1 MSKERNVR
9 TLDEYMRYDVREK
22 VKSIVESFPSEDR
35 LRSTKVEKALRS
47 WTMGEVVNNNEE
59 VEGYLLDVRYDGR
72 LNRAVAFIVREDG
85 RMARWIDRTDHR
97 PYFLTSAT
105 PEDLQRLGLSSED
118 SERILQMDIVSK
130 FHSIRREKVRLTKII
145 VNDPL
150 AVRRLR
156 SILGDKGFKFW
167 EADIRYH
174 HNYIFDNLLVPGMRY
189 RAGKRMERVGWDI
202 DPTFLS
208 SVMSITAGESKEYSD
223 MAKEL
228 AFLFEQRPPR
238 VKRAAIDVEVYT
250 PEAGKVPDPAK
261 APYPVVSIALADNEG
276 RVKVLALYRE
286 KVKLGGEIPKEVT
299 EVEIFDSERAM
310 LLELMREL
318 ERYPVVLTFNGDA
331 FDLPYLY
338 NRMLSLGIEDLY
350 IPIEVHEDMITFR
363 HSLHVDLHKFFS
375 IKALQVYA
383 FGGSYRELRL
393 DSVAEVLLGV
403 GKVKLDEIVSRVSL
417 SKLIEYNARDAMITR
432 DLTTF
437 SNDLVWNLIIMVMR
451 ISKLGLEDVTRH
463 QVSAWIRGLMNWE
476 HRRRGWL
483 IPSREELSA
492 GEARSRAMIKDKRYR
507 GAIVLNPPTGLFFNV
522 AVLDYASL
530 YPSIVKN
537 WNLSY
542 ETIENPRCGERK
554 KIPEVGYEVCTDIR
568 GITSEI
574 VGLLREFRVKIYKKR
589 AKDSSLPEEQR
600 RWYDTVQSALKVYIN
615 ASYGVFGNEA
625 FPFYSLP
632 VAESV
637 TAIGRTVLT
646 DTLRVASERS
656 LYIIYGDTDSIFV
669 WDPKKEDLEF
679 LVKYVADMYGL
690 ELELDKKFKVV
701 LFGGLKKNYIGVTE
715 KGEVVIKGMVGKKS
729 STPEFIKNE
738 FKKVVQVLGE
748 LEDPESAYRV
758 LEKIRE
764 RLLEMYKKVKNRG
777 YTLDELAIRVMLSK
791 DPEKYKKTTPQHV
804 KAARMLQAEGINV
817 TRGNI
822 ISYVKTKDSVGVKP
836 VSLAKL
842 SEVDV
847 SKYVEH
853 MRTTFEQMLESFG
866 LEWEEITGQRSLDKI
881 LGSHE

>member
-1 MSKERNVR
+1 MNRRNSR
-9 TLDEYMRYDVREK
+9 TLDEYMEYDVRER
-22 VKSIVESFPSEDR
+22 VKNIFESFSYEDR
-35 LRSTKVEKALRS
+35 LREVKAERTSRS
-47 WTMGEVVNNNEE
+47 WSLGEVVNGSGE

-72 LNRAVAFIVREDG
+72 LNRAVAFLVSDEGKMVR
-85 RMARWIDRTDHR
+85 WVDRTDHK
-97 PYFLTSAT
+97 PYFLTDAA
-105 PEDLQRLGLSSED
+105 PEDLQRLGMSAED
-118 SERILQMDIVSK
+118 SELIVQMDIVSK
-130 FHSIRREKVRLTKII
+130 FRSIRRERARLTKII
-145 VNDPL
+145 VDNPL

-156 SILGDKGFKFW
+156 GIVGDKGFKFW

-189 RAGKRMERVGWDI
+189 RAARKTERSGWDI
-202 DPTFLS
+202 DPAFLS
-208 SVMSITAGESKEYSD
+208 SVMSMAEGESKEYSE
-223 MAKEL
+223 MTREL
-228 AFLFEQRPPR
+228 AYLFEQRPPKVR
-238 VKRAAIDVEVYT
+238 RAAIDVEVYT
-250 PEAGKVPDPAK
+250 PEAGKVPDPEK
-261 APYPVVSIALADNEG
+261 APYPVISVAIADNEG
-276 RVKVLALYRE
+276 RVKVLALHRE
-286 KVKLGGEIPKEVT
+286 GVRLGGEIPREVA
-299 EVEIFDSERAM
+299 EVEVFDSERAM

-318 ERYPVVLTFNGDA
+318 EKYPVILTFNGDA

-338 NRMLSLGIEDLY
+338 NRMLSLGVEELH
-350 IPIEVHEDMITFR
+350 IPMEVHEDMITFR
-363 HSLHVDLHKFFS
+363 HSLHVDLHKLFG

-393 DSVAEVLLGV
+393 ESVAEALLGV
-403 GKVKLDEIVSRVSL
+403 SKVKLDEIVSRVSL

-492 GEARSRAMIKDKRYR
+492 GEARSRATIKDKRYR
-507 GAIVLNPPTGLFFNV
+507 GAIVLEPPTGLFFNV

-542 ETIENPRCGERK
+542 ETIENPRCEERR
-554 KIPEVGYEVCTDIR
+554 KIPEVGYEVCTDFR

-574 VGLLREFRVKIYKKR
+574 VGLLREFRVKVYKKR

-600 RWYDTVQSALKVYIN
+600 RWYDAVQSALKVYIN

-625 FPFYSLP
+625 FPFYSLS

-646 DTLRVASERS
+646 DTLKVAGKRS

-669 WDPKKEDLEF
+669 WDPKREDLEF
-679 LVKYVADMYGL
+679 LIKYVADTYGL
-690 ELELDKKFKVV
+690 ELELDKRFKVV

-715 KGEVVIKGMVGKKS
+715 KGEVIIKGMVGKKS

-738 FKKVVQVLGE
+738 FRKVVEVLGE
-748 LEDPESAYRV
+748 LEDPESAYVV
-758 LEKIRE
+758 LGKIRE

-791 DPEKYKKTTPQHV
+791 DPERYKKTTPQHV
-804 KAARMLQAEGINV
+804 KAARILQAEGIPV
-817 TRGNI
+817 SRGNI
-822 ISYVKTKDSVGVKP
+822 ISFVKTKDSVGVKP

-853 MRTTFEQMLESFG
+853 MRTAFEQILESFG
-866 LEWEEITGQRSLDKI
+866 VEWEEITGQRSLDKI
-881 LGSHE
+881 LGSYE